1 LKKVKEVKGQ
11 NNYVSKQPISLP
23 LANGVGRPHCFLAD
37 SASPL
42 QTRNDISQAALPRPV
57 KTVSLLDETVFFV
70 LEPDG
75 EVNDTETKRTSTETN
90 SSTDTFPEFPGVRS
104 FKGHV
109 FMTVV
114 TTTTGHGFGNKRS
127 ATSWGSCTPDG
138 RACKKC

>member
-1 LKKVKEVKGQ
+1 MFL
-11 NNYVSKQPISLP
+11 NNPSPCHWQMGWDARIASLRTVRPPFRLATTYRKQ
-23 LANGVGRPHCFLAD
+23 HY
-37 SASPL
+37 
-42 QTRNDISQAALPRPV
+42 PRPV

-75 EVNDTETKRTSTETN
+75 EVNDTETKHTSTETN